1 MSEIVSLNDN
11 GWCRQEKVH
20 DSTPS
25 KATGKINLHRQPI
38 FSSHRSGW
46 AHAVNALEPLHSDS
60 GVYFDGFLEKNFAW
74 ERHSAIKT
82 ERIPYRHPWVGFFHN
97 PIGIPEWF
105 FSQYSLE
112 KIIQQDEF
120 QESLAECLGI
130 YTLSKGLA
138 QDLSKYL
145 KVPIDNLIHPT
156 EIPEARFDFDKFI
169 DNAEKKVVTVGWWL
183 RKLNSI
189 YALPLEEK
197 SGYRKVRLLTYTA
210 KHPQKVIE
218 ELVVKE
224 RYEENLFMDGSIAL
238 EYESNTL
245 DMPRLNDDEYDN
257 LLSENVV
264 FLDLYSSSAN
274 NAVIECIARGTPLLI
289 NKLPS
294 TIEYLGEDYPFY
306 FDTLEEA
313 AEKAKD
319 FNLIRATHEYLTNL
333 DIRDKLSSDYFR
345 NSLVNGEIYKS
356 L

>member
-1 MSEIVSLNDN
+1 MSKIVSLNDN
-11 GWCRQEKVH
+11 GWCRQEKIH
-20 DSTPS
+20 DTTSS
-25 KATGKINLHRQPI
+25 NAAGKINLHSQPV

-46 AHAVNALEPLHSDS
+46 MHAISALEELHSDS

-74 ERHSAIKT
+74 ERANAIKAKK
-82 ERIPYRHPWVGFFHN
+82 IPYRHPWVGFFHN
-97 PIGIPEWF
+97 PMDIPEWF

-120 QESLAECLGI
+120 QESLDKCLGI
-130 YTLSKGLA
+130 YTLSKSLA
-138 QDLSKYL
+138 QDLSKHL
-145 KVPIDNLIHPT
+145 KIPIDNLIHPT
-156 EIPEARFDFDKFI
+156 EIPEVRFDFDKFI
-169 DNAEKKVVTVGWWL
+169 DNTEKKIVTVGWWL

-197 SGYRKVRLLTYTA
+197 SGYRKIRLLTYTA
-210 KHPQKVIE
+210 RHPQKVID
-218 ELVVKE
+218 ELVIKE
-224 RYEENLFMDGSIAL
+224 KREENLFMDGSVAL
-238 EYESNTL
+238 EYESNTS
-245 DMPRLNDDEYDN
+245 DMARLNDDEYDN
-257 LLSENVV
+257 LLSENIV
-264 FLDLYSSSAN
+264 FLDLYTSSAN

-294 TIEYLGEDYPFY
+294 TLEYLGEKYPFY

-319 FNLIRATHEYLTNL
+319 FNLIRTVHEYLTDL

>member
-1 MSEIVSLNDN
+1 MSKIVSLNDN

-20 DSTPS
+20 DSTS
-25 KATGKINLHRQPI
+25 SNAAGKINLHRQPI

-60 GVYFDGFLEKNFAW
+60 GIYFDGFLEKNFAW
-74 ERHSAIKT
+74 ERDSAIKT
-82 ERIPYRHPWVGFFHN
+82 EKVPYRQPWVGFFHN
-97 PIGIPEWF
+97 PMGIPEWF

-130 YTLSKGLA
+130 YTLSKSLA

-145 KVPIDNLIHPT
+145 KIPIDNLIHPT
-156 EIPEARFDFDKFI
+156 EIPEVRFDFDKFI
-169 DNAEKKVVTVGWWL
+169 DNTEKNIVTVGWWL

-197 SGYRKVRLLTYTA
+197 SGYRKIRLLTYTG
-210 KHPQKVIE
+210 KHPQKVID

-238 EYESNTL
+238 EYQSNTS
-245 DMPRLNDDEYDN
+245 DMARLSDDEYDN
-257 LLSENVV
+257 LLSENIV
-264 FLDLYSSSAN
+264 FLDLYNSSAN
-274 NAVIECIARGTPLLI
+274 NAVIECIARATPVLI

-294 TIEYLGEDYPFY
+294 TLEYLGEDYPFF
-306 FDTLEEA
+306 FDSLDEA
-313 AEKAKD
+313 AAKAKD
-319 FNLIRATHEYLTNL
+319 FDLVKATHEYLL
-333 DIRDKLSSDYFR
+333 SWEVRDKLSAEYFR
-345 NSLVNGEIYKS
+345 RAFEESEVYQSL
-356 L
+356 